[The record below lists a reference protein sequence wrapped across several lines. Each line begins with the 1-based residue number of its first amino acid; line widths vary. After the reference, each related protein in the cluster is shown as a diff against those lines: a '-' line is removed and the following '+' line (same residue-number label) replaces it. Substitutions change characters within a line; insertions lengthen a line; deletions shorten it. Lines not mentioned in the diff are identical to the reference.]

1 MRDRPAKFSFVDA
14 RPSLPRALPK
24 TSCDAFLR
32 RLIHHDP
39 HPSIAQGPRAQ
50 AVWWWAQ
57 GPQARKGRSSRS
69 RQQGGGLI
77 LDRAVVGLI
86 MINSRRM
93 GAAAAPLALLLLLPG
108 LANAVLPTGEIRF
121 QNAPGYTYCAMAVRL
136 RFDLGLGGRS

>member
-1 MRDRPAKFSFVDA
+1 
-14 RPSLPRALPK
+14 
-24 TSCDAFLR
+24 
-32 RLIHHDP
+32 
-39 HPSIAQGPRAQ
+39 
-50 AVWWWAQ
+50 
-57 GPQARKGRSSRS
+57 
-69 RQQGGGLI
+69 
-77 LDRAVVGLI
+77 